1 MVLNFSNLIM
11 KLHHNFNS
19 ISALCTLQSTSITKV
34 ILIMIVALSP
44 FGVLKGQSFKGGVLV
59 GLVGSQVAGD
69 RFSGYNKAGLTG
81 GGWVSMLATPTS
93 QYQMELAY
101 IQKGSRENPDYEKE
115 KYDFYRMQLG
125 YVELAILYRMLYS
138 EKLNFEIGPAMDF
151 LLHSHEKF
159 NNEELF
165 SPFAK
170 RNLCLILGLSYRIG
184 ERTIV
189 NFRTNNSILT
199 IRTQR
204 VNGDVWRFFDHGQ
217 FNDALVFSLYYEL

>member
-1 MVLNFSNLIM
+1 MKHINYYNLNIPSVILFNLLLIVIISLNPV
-11 KLHHNFNS
+11 KKANGQNFN
-19 ISALCTLQSTSITKV
+19 
-34 ILIMIVALSP
+34 
-44 FGVLKGQSFKGGVLV
+44 GGVMV

-69 RFSGYNKAGLTG
+69 RFSGFNKAGLTG
-81 GGWVSMLATPTS
+81 GGWVSLQVAPTT
-93 QYQMELAY
+93 QYQMELSY

-125 YVELAILYRMLYS
+125 YVELAFLYRRLVG
-138 EKLNFEIGPAMDF
+138 EKLNLEAGPAMNF
-151 LLHSHEKF
+151 ILHHHEKF

-170 RNLCLILGLSYRIG
+170 RNLCLILGLSYRVG
-184 ERTIV
+184 ERTVV
-189 NFRTNNSILT
+189 NFRTNNSIFT
-199 IRTQR
+199 IRTER

>member
-1 MVLNFSNLIM
+1 M
-11 KLHHNFNS
+11 KFHHTICS
-19 ISALCTLQSTSITKV
+19 YSALSTHDSFPFTKV
-34 ILIMIVALSP
+34 ILFLIVVLIP

-69 RFSGYNKAGLTG
+69 RYSGYNKAGLTG
-81 GGWVSMLATPTS
+81 GGWVNLTANPNT
-93 QYQMELAY
+93 QYQMELTY

-125 YVELAILYRMLYS
+125 YVELALLYRMLYS

-151 LLHSHEKF
+151 LLHHHEKF

-184 ERTIV
+184 EKTIV

>member
-1 MVLNFSNLIM
+1 M
-11 KLHHNFNS
+11 KLHYKFNS
-19 ISALCTLQSTSITKV
+19 TISFVTIHSAIFKRFILLMIIALI
-34 ILIMIVALSP
+34 P
-44 FGVLKGQSFKGGVLV
+44 FGMVKGQSFKGGVLA

-69 RFSGYNKAGLTG
+69 RFSGYNKAGITG
-81 GGWVSMLATPTS
+81 GGWVSMLGAPNT
-93 QYQMELAY
+93 QYQMELSY

-125 YVELAILYRMLYS
+125 YVELALLYRMLYS